1 MQKERGRGDGRIIFV
16 SSVAVF
22 RGDNA
27 AWEPQSW
34 MQPTQKTR
42 LGLLYNDS
50 LLFYH
55 AYLSLRLRVHTFVRP
70 YLYGGT
76 ERRGTKVRDGL
87 FFVVR
92 RDIERER
99 EREREREKKVKDERL
114 DIAGRRYR
122 ESVILDWTGR
132 LSSSMYILCDYP
144 VKSWLETIS
153 VFIAIILSLK
163 YCVYERSRL
172 KRV

>member
-1 MQKERGRGDGRIIFV
+1 MQKERDRGDGRIIFV
-16 SSVAVF
+16 SSAAVF

-70 YLYGGT
+70 WLYGET
-76 ERRGTKVRDGL
+76 ERRETKVRDGF

-92 RDIERER
+92 RDIERK
-99 EREREREKKVKDERL
+99 REREKKVKDKRL

-132 LSSSMYILCDYP
+132 LSSSMYILYDYP

-163 YCVYERSRL
+163 YCV
-172 KRV
+172 